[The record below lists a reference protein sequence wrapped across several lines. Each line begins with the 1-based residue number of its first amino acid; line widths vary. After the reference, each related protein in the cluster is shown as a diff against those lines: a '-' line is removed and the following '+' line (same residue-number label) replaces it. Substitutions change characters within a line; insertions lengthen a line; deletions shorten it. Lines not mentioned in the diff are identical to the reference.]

1 MASFALGLETH
12 QVSATAM
19 MSPQGFTGSPYL
31 PENNND
37 DNIIYKKATSGQGF
51 PHGYGVWLLV
61 LVYNSWSCKCP
72 TSFKLILA

>member
-31 PENNND
+31 P
-37 DNIIYKKATSGQGF
+37 IK
-51 PHGYGVWLLV
+51 
-61 LVYNSWSCKCP
+61 VYNIVPYVQNAICAQQKEIP
-72 TSFKLILA
+72 KERKKEEKRLEVL